1 MRKLLLLVNL
11 LFVLFLLVSCKY
23 NTQSENSNGA
33 FQTVK
38 KDSIHTSE
46 EVAPLRIIGFYHGEG
61 EDIEKYEIEKLTHIV
76 FCFTI
81 LKGHKIGFRKDQ
93 DKRTL
98 EKLCALKKNY
108 PNLKVLVSFG
118 GWGGCYSC
126 SNVFAREV
134 YRKRFAESVKDL
146 LIEYGADG
154 FDLDWESP
162 VIGGYPNHKA
172 SKDDKDNFT
181 DLIKELRSVLPSEME
196 LSFDANTFK
205 AYVAK
210 SVNWDSVMQFVDYVN
225 LMTYS
230 LPGNDPNR
238 TGHHTALFSSSAQI
252 ESIDMAIKRFDSL
265 GISKQKLVIGAAFYG
280 EMVETV
286 DTINHG
292 LGRKGKFKA
301 HVNYQQISNRM
312 LKDSNYGYHWDST
325 SQAPYLYNPTNQ
337 TYTTFD
343 DRKSVSLKTK
353 YAIDN
358 KLGGIM
364 FWKLNA
370 DNFDNGLLDAIFK
383 ASEDGYRDEKTTF
396 NNH

>member
-1 MRKLLLLVNL
+1 MQKLLFSVYLPVT
-11 LFVLFLLVSCKY
+11 VFLLVGCKQ
-23 NTQSENSNGA
+23 NTLSENLVDA
-33 FQTVK
+33 FQTDK
-38 KDSIHTSE
+38 KDSIHSSK

-61 EDIEKYEIEKLTHIV
+61 EDIGKYKVEKLTHIV

-98 EKLCALKKNY
+98 EKLCALKKTY
-108 PNLKVLVSFG
+108 PNLKVIVSFG

-126 SNVFAREV
+126 SNVFAREL

-162 VIGGYPNHKA
+162 VIGGPPDHSV
-172 SKDDKDNFT
+172 SKDDRDNFT
-181 DLIKELRSVLPSEME
+181 ELIKELRNALPTEME

-205 AYVAK
+205 SYVEK
-210 SVNWDSVMQFVDYVN
+210 SIKWDSVMQYVDYVN

-230 LPGNDPNR
+230 LPLNDPNR
-238 TGHHTALFSSSAQI
+238 TGHHTALFSSTAQI
-252 ESIDMAIKRFDSL
+252 ESMDMGLQRLDSL
-265 GISKQKLVIGAAFYG
+265 GIPKDKLIIGAAFYG

-292 LGRKGKFKA
+292 LGRKGKFIA
-301 HVNYQQISNRM
+301 HITYQEISNTV
-312 LKDSNYGYHWDST
+312 LKNSNYDYHWDST
-325 SQAPYLYNPTNQ
+325 SQAPYLYDPTSRRFI
-337 TYTTFD
+337 TFD
-343 DRKSVSLKTK
+343 DRKSVTLKTK
-353 YAIDN
+353 YAVEN

-370 DNFDNGLLDAIFK
+370 DNYNNGLLDAIYD
-383 ASEDGYRDEKTTF
+383 ASGKTLEK
-396 NNH
+396 